1 MPRENQRPLDTH
13 RLLTALC
20 EADVAFVI
28 VGGMAAVAQGAA
40 YITADLDICY
50 QRTPINFQRLSKAV
64 RSLHPSF
71 AALRPAFRSLWTNP
85 HSKPACISHSSRMVA
100 TLICLEK

>member
-28 VGGMAAVAQGAA
+28 VGGMAAVAQGSA
-40 YITADLDICY
+40 YITSDLDICY
-50 QRTPINFQRLSKAV
+50 QRTPINFQRV
-64 RSLHPSF
+64 RRPYVRCIPGF
-71 AALRPAFRSLWTNP
+71 AALRPAFHSLWTSP
-85 HSKPACISHSSRMVA
+85 ASKPA
-100 TLICLEK
+100 